1 MTAAGIVAEYNPFH
15 LGHAWHIAETRR
27 LLGEGRPVVCV
38 MSGHWVQGADC
49 AVTDKWTRSALALE
63 GGADLVLEL
72 PTPWAM
78 ASAETFARGAVSIL
92 AATGVVD
99 TLSFGSEC
107 GSTDELRQ
115 AAEALDAP
123 DYPAKLRSALDRGL
137 SFPAARQ
144 EAANASCLSTPNN
157 NLGVEYLRALR
168 HLNAAMEVVT
178 VPRRGAAHNGSQAVD
193 GFASATQIRQ
203 LLRSGQEETA
213 ARLVRPGTLGKIG
226 RISSLAYVERA
237 ILAKLRTM
245 DAGAWAALPDGG
257 GAEGLPERLVRS
269 ARQALSLEEFY
280 ALAKTK
286 RYTHARL
293 RRLALSAFL
302 GISASGRPP
311 LPPYLRVLGCT
322 GRGQTLLREMKEVCS
337 LPIITKPAQAKALT
351 DTARQLFEAEARYTD
366 LYVLCFSTPNP
377 CGLEWT
383 SSPVIR
389 A

>member
-1 MTAAGIVAEYNPFH
+1 MTAVGIVAEYNPFH
-15 LGHAWHIAETRR
+15 LGHAWHIAQTRR
-27 LLGEGRPVVCV
+27 LLGKDRPVVCV

-49 AVTDKWTRSALALE
+49 AVTDKWTRAGLALE

-78 ASAETFARGAVSIL
+78 ASAEAFARGAVSIL

-123 DYPAKLRSALDRGL
+123 DYPARLRAALDKGL

-144 EAANASCLSTPNN
+144 EAANCPCLSTPNN

-168 HLNAAMEVVT
+168 HLSASMEVVT
-178 VPRRGAAHNGSQAVD
+178 VPRRGAEHNGSRTVE
-193 GFASATQIRQ
+193 GFASATQIRR
-203 LLRSGQEETA
+203 LLRSGQQEEA
-213 ARLVRPGTLGKIG
+213 ALLVRPNALDQMGA
-226 RISSLAYVERA
+226 ISSLSHIERA

-245 DAGAWAALPDGG
+245 DTSAWAALPDSGT
-257 GAEGLPERLVRS
+257 AEGLPERLVRA
-269 ARQALSLEEFY
+269 ARQALSLEDFY
-280 ALAKTK
+280 FLAKTK

-302 GISASGRPP
+302 GLTTDRPA
-311 LPPYLRVLGCT
+311 LPPYVRVLGLNS
-322 GRGQTLLREMKEVCS
+322 RGQELLKRMKDTCS
-337 LPIITKPAQAKALT
+337 LPILTKPAHAKTLASP
-351 DTARQLFEAEARYTD
+351 ARQLFETEARYTD
-366 LYVLCFSTPNP
+366 LYGLCFSTPKP

-383 SSPVIR
+383 FTPVIMK
-389 A
+389 